1 MPRCVACD
9 CYLTDT
15 ELMMDGPDG
24 NFEDMC
30 FGCRGIAYNPNSV
43 DHKHYQFQE
52 LTDFAAIVLDIKTN
66 SDLDDDFY

>member
-30 FGCRGIAYNPNSV
+30 FSCRGIAYNPNSV
-43 DHKHYQFQE
+43 AYKEYEHDSITE
-52 LTDFAAIVLDIKTN
+52 LMFFNGITAPKVLND
-66 SDLDDDFY
+66 

>member
-15 ELMMDGPDG
+15 ELLMDGPDG

-30 FGCRGIAYNPNSV
+30 FTCRGIAYNPDSV
-43 DHKHYQFQE
+43 DYEEYEHGSITE
-52 LTDFAAIVLDIKTN
+52 LMFFNGITAPKLLND
-66 SDLDDDFY
+66 